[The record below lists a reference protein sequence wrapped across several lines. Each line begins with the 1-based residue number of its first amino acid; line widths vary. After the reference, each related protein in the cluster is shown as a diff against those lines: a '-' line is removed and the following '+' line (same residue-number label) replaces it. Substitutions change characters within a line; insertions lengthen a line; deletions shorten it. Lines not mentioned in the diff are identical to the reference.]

1 MKQEQIQQLLNR
13 YLDGLTTNQEERQL
27 RHYFRKTQIVP
38 PEWRPYKV
46 LFAWEQREDQ
56 KQRSSRRNYMKH
68 GIAASLTALILVGAG
83 LTAKLLITHQ
93 SPHTTQQN
101 YAVIDGQLITDTE
114 LIMQEAEQ
122 ALVMVSATDDE
133 TFDALNNIQL

>member
-83 LTAKLLITHQ
+83 LTAKLLITQH
-93 SPHTTQQN
+93 STLNTQQN

>member
-38 PEWRPYKV
+38 PEWRPYQV

-56 KQRSSRRNYMKH
+56 KKRSSRRNYMKY

-83 LTAKLLITHQ
+83 LTANLLTTQH
-93 SPHTTQQN
+93 STLNTQQN